1 MMQKYDNHLK
11 STEIV
16 VTERKSVWICYK
28 PDSFIHPTTIY
39 NMKLTKL
46 TKQSK
51 ITKNVEEGQ
60 ARNTLEIQEQ

>member
-1 MMQKYDNHLK
+1 MQPTSMMQKYDNQLK

-39 NMKLTKL
+39 NMKLTNV
-46 TKQSK
+46 TK
-51 ITKNVEEGQ
+51 
-60 ARNTLEIQEQ
+60 